1 MKEVTVVRSNE
12 SGEIMIESTI
22 IVLMTTFILI
32 FLVSLGFLLYQKSII
47 NTVANETASEIA
59 QTYKYTGILDKDIS
73 SQQEMLSAIDGIKK
87 YRYVFSW
94 GSLEADNA
102 EKAETYSIGRL
113 SRTSF
118 ASVQSGP
125 TIQVNAIK
133 SDIGRRYIEVTL
145 EARYSIF
152 WGGALKA
159 FGMED
164 AYVISSTAY
173 AECNDISSYYNTVKF
188 TKYACSKIDEPSAFV
203 GAVNSMMSLFKGIFG

>member
-1 MKEVTVVRSNE
+1 MNKVTAVRSDE

-59 QTYKYTGILDKDIS
+59 QTYKYTGILDADIS
-73 SQQEMLSAIDGIKK
+73 TQQAMLSAIDGMKK
-87 YRYVFSW
+87 YRYVFAW

-102 EKAETYSIGRL
+102 EKAEMYSVGRL
-113 SRTSF
+113 SKTSF

-125 TIQVNAIK
+125 TIQVNTIK

-159 FGMED
+159 FGMDE
-164 AYVISSTAY
+164 AYVVTSTAY
-173 AECNDISSYYNTVKF
+173 GECNDISSYYNTVKF
-188 TKYACSKIDEPSAFV
+188 TKYACGKIDDSTSFV
-203 GAVNSMMSLFKGIFG
+203 GMVNSLMSFVEGIFG

>member
-1 MKEVTVVRSNE
+1 MKEVTVVRSDE

-73 SQQEMLSAIDGIKK
+73 SQQEMLSAIDSIKK
-87 YRYVFSW
+87 YRYLFAW

-113 SRTSF
+113 SKTSF
-118 ASVQSGP
+118 ATVQSGP
-125 TIQVNAIK
+125 SIEVNAMN
-133 SDIGRRYIEVTL
+133 SDIGRRYVEIKIE
-145 EARYSIF
+145 AKYSIF

-164 AYVISSTAY
+164 AYSISSTAY

-188 TKYACSKIDEPSAFV
+188 TKYACSKVDDSFAGV
-203 GAVNSMMSLFKGIFG
+203 VNSMLSLFKSIFE